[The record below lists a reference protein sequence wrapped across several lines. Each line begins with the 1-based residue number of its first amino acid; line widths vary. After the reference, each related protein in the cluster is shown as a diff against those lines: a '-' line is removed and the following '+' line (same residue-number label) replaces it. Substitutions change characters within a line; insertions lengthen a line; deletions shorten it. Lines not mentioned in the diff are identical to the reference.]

1 MPEGREVH
9 GDEDARL
16 LGAYARGE
24 AEALARLFDRHY
36 DRVYRLA
43 YRYTGSAADAEDL
56 AQNVFL
62 KVMRAAAE
70 FEPRA
75 RFTTWL
81 FRITVN
87 ECLSHIRRHRRNP
100 EVGTEADLA
109 ETPGPD
115 QPNPVEAV
123 QRDELRRQVRRA
135 VLSLPERQ
143 RLAVVLSR
151 YEGLSY
157 AEIAE
162 VLGTSP
168 QAVKSLLARAHAS
181 LREKLQR
188 YLDRQERS
196 GT

>member
-1 MPEGREVH
+1 MPEAPEAH

-16 LGAYARGE
+16 LRAYAQGE
-24 AEALARLFDRHY
+24 EEALARLFDLHY

-56 AQNVFL
+56 AQTVFI

-87 ECLSHIRRHRRNP
+87 ECLSHIRRRRRNP
-100 EVGTEADLA
+100 EVNVEADLA
-109 ETPGPD
+109 QTPGTHQPD
-115 QPNPVEAV
+115 PAEEA
-123 QRDELRRQVRRA
+123 QRGELAQEVRRA

-157 AEIAE
+157 ADIAQ

-168 QAVKSLLARAHAS
+168 QAVKSLLARAHS
-181 LREKLQR
+181 TLREKLQR
-188 YLDRQERS
+188 WFHRQERP